1 MSWHILM
8 KGAIVQAGEG
18 DLEAARRA
26 KALGHVLIEQHRYN
40 PPTRRGCARRYT
52 WRMAVVEGEKSAAVS
67 LADQRLKWASFALLA
82 AIVLH
87 DLDHI
92 RQDRSV
98 EPLVVGIG
106 IIGDIAIIT
115 LVVLVMRGH
124 RLAPLAA
131 TVIGFANILGFIAVH
146 MVPDWGPLSDGYPDL
161 PVDALSWVL
170 AAIPMAAALWLALG
184 GWVSLRA
191 TRRLA

>member
-1 MSWHILM
+1 
-8 KGAIVQAGEG
+8 
-18 DLEAARRA
+18 
-26 KALGHVLIEQHRYN
+26 
-40 PPTRRGCARRYT
+40 
-52 WRMAVVEGEKSAAVS
+52 MAVVEGEKSAAVS

-131 TVIGFANILGFIAVH
+131 TVIGFANVLGFIAVH
-146 MVPDWGPLSDGYPDL
+146 LVPDWGPLSDGYPDL